1 MNSFWWLQ
9 LGNKREL
16 APSGVGRQVGY
27 AWSMHDA
34 KETDRQKQEELRR
47 SRASPSSSPA
57 RSAAPSTEPQP
68 VPVPQPAVPHSAVPV
83 PVSQPLLPGK
93 LEMPSMNVP

>member
-1 MNSFWWLQ
+1 M
-9 LGNKREL
+9 
-16 APSGVGRQVGY
+16 P
-27 AWSMHDA
+27 DA

-57 RSAAPSTEPQP
+57 RSAAPSAEPQP
-68 VPVPQPAVPHSAVPV
+68 VPVPHPAVPHPAVPV